1 LRRDA
6 TSTKIAGETPALP
19 IFSLRSVPNRLDCH
33 PLSTHPVQHYVG
45 STADDQF
52 ANAGFRS
59 RMAQIRVI
67 SQGFDDGD
75 DPDGQSFR
83 RNRLVFGNVSA
94 DILEPCPC

>member
-1 LRRDA
+1 
-6 TSTKIAGETPALP
+6 
-19 IFSLRSVPNRLDCH
+19 
-33 PLSTHPVQHYVG
+33 
-45 STADDQF
+45 
-52 ANAGFRS
+52 
-59 RMAQIRVI
+59 MAQIRVI